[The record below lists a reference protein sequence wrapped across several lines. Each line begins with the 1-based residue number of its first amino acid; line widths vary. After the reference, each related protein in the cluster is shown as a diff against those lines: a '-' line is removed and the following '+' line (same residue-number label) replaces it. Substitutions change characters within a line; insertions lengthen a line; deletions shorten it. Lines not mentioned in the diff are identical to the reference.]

1 MDAYLQHLFAVATDP
16 SEEVRKRV
24 CQALVMLLDV
34 QLEKLVP
41 HMHNVVQYML
51 VATTDANELVAL
63 EACEFWSA
71 ICETAAVTA
80 LEGVLPQ
87 LTPVLLNGMVYSEV
101 DIMILQGD
109 DDDEGVEDR
118 PEEMKPRFHRSR
130 VVGGD
135 GGNARDRAPRRRAAA
150 EHRRRVPL
158 HG

>member
-1 MDAYLQHLFAVATDP
+1 MPPQLAQHMDTYMNGLFAVATDASP
-16 SEEVRKRV
+16 DVRKRV
-24 CQALVMLLDV
+24 CEAMVMLLDV
-34 QLEKLVP
+34 DLARLAPQMP
-41 HMHNVVQYML
+41 NVITYML
-51 VATTDANELVAL
+51 QSTQDADETVAL

-101 DIMILQGD
+101 DIMILEGD

-118 PEEMKPRFHRSR
+118 PEEMKPRSHRSR

-135 GGNARDRAPRRRAAA
+135 GGGGGGGGGGGEGGDR
-150 EHRRRVPL
+150 
-158 HG
+158 